1 MESIAP
7 LAALRPQPFGLPLRG
22 RAPHSEGGNRSRRW
36 QPVIDHK
43 KMGADSLLILPLSG
57 RRMGGSAY
65 EDGKEVTLKDGQ
77 TIEMM
82 VGGESTRYF
91 WDDGKWVLEEGD
103 FSRNA
108 GCNLRVR
115 FAFQE
120 LGAPLPGIRV

>member
-57 RRMGGSAY
+57 RRMGGSAPRASAAARIVIPHIVPNVVIHLF
-65 EDGKEVTLKDGQ
+65 GNIICRVVISIRRRTGILGRS
-77 TIEMM
+77 
-82 VGGESTRYF
+82 VVPAVPAAPAALGRP
-91 WDDGKWVLEEGD
+91 
-103 FSRNA
+103 SRS
-108 GCNLRVR
+108 
-115 FAFQE
+115 
-120 LGAPLPGIRV
+120 